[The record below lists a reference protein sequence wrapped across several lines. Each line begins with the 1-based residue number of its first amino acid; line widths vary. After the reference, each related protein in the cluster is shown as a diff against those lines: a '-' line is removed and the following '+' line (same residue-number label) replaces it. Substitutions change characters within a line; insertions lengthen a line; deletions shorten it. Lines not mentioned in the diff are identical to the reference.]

1 MQISLFAITAVF
13 ILACAP
19 SEQQMVRRQSGT
31 IDISKHGALARRLF
45 PDINKRQGIEED
57 CIDDTQEPVQK
68 QPEQTPPNKDKTL
81 PAYTTPQKQQPQPS
95 KQHSNTSTVPVN
107 VPATLAFGKTFH
119 GDATFYGSAGGGGA
133 CGFGNF
139 KATLPGIA
147 IGAHIFGQGE
157 ACGSCVRLDPGSHG
171 NPVVVQ
177 VDNKCPECG
186 DGTDCESTSVRRRSM
201 ADPI

>member
-1 MQISLFAITAVF
+1 
-13 ILACAP
+13 
-19 SEQQMVRRQSGT
+19 MVRRHSGT

-45 PDINKRQGIEED
+45 PEMNKRQEAEVD

-68 QPEQTPPNKDKTL
+68 QPVQKEPIQKQPEQTPPNQDKTP
-81 PAYTTPQKQQPQPS
+81 PAYTAPQKQQPQPS
-95 KQHSNTSTVPVN
+95 EQHSNASTVPVN

-133 CGFGNF
+133 CGFGSF

-157 ACGSCVRLDPGSHG
+157 ACGSCVRFDPGSHG

-177 VDNKCPECG
+177 IDNKCPECG
-186 DGTDCESTSVRRRSM
+186 DGTDCESKV
-201 ADPI
+201 